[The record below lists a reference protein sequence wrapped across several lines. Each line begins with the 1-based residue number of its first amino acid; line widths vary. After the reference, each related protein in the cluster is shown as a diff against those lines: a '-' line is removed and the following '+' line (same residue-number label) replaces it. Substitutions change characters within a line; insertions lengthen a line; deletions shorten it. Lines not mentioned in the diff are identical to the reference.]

1 MQKDHQNEIRSMTNN
16 KNKEIE
22 NSKKIINDLKNKLQ
36 NLQKRNYMNNMNISQ
51 RIKNSKNESN
61 FGNNIERMG
70 LLEQNSEKLS
80 RNNYERKRENKYFRN
95 EIEGMSTNLKYKNDI
110 IKSSPQII
118 DLIEVGDYVNG
129 KKVID
134 VYSDYIFDYS
144 EEFRVIRFSETD
156 ILHNSKHIETIVT
169 HEQMEA
175 MQYRV
180 EE

>member
-1 MQKDHQNEIRSMTNN
+1 MNVGDYVRDHIYG
-16 KNKEIE
+16 IG
-22 NSKKIINDLKNKLQ
+22 KIIKCYDNELEIVFKK
-36 NLQKRNYMNNMNISQ
+36 S
-51 RIKNSKNESN
+51 RIKTSVS
-61 FGNNIERMG
+61 
-70 LLEQNSEKLS
+70 S
-80 RNNYERKRENKYFRN
+80 YF
-95 EIEGMSTNLKYKNDI
+95 EFNLN
-110 IKSSPQII
+110 KSSPQII

-156 ILHNSKHIETIVT
+156 ILHNSEHIETIVT